1 MIQTAF
7 NSLISSNTLLLEEAK
22 SKVRDSVEKEFK
34 TRIEQEL
41 SNPEAIQNILKSQS
55 IKTIEDLQL
64 VEAKFNQLKAK
75 CNFLK
80 NSVDSKIDQINAIK
94 SKVNKI
100 DGNFSKLDDVIQI
113 ANEFLPIL
121 NIIITSATTALGF
134 FTGLLSNALAEKKI
148 NDGLEIA
155 KGKIAEFN
163 SVLAAL
169 NGIKSY
175 IDSQTNTIN
184 DQIDPA
190 LNILNQLKLTV
201 EQNCNY
207 IDTIF
212 LQTIAKYSELLD
224 SDTEN
229 PSDPP
234 TPQFDNPEEILNN
247 LENSNKDKFF
257 VYLKDNK
264 DNTGYKIIKR

>member
-22 SKVRDSVEKEFK
+22 GKIKDSVEKEFK

-41 SNPEAIQNILKSQS
+41 SNPETIQNILKSQN
-55 IKTIEDLQL
+55 IRTIEDLQL
-64 VEAKFNQLKAK
+64 VEAKFNQLKTK
-75 CNFLK
+75 CNFIK
-80 NSVDSKIDQINAIK
+80 NSINSKIDQINAIK
-94 SKVNKI
+94 NKINKI
-100 DGNFSKLDDVIQI
+100 DGNFSKLDDAIQVG
-113 ANEFLPIL
+113 NEFLPTL
-121 NIIITSATTALGF
+121 NLIITSATISLGF
-134 FTGLLSNALAEKKI
+134 FTGLLSNALTEKKI

-155 KGKIAEFN
+155 KGKVAEFN

-169 NGIKSY
+169 KGIKSY
-175 IDSQTNTIN
+175 IGSQTNSIN
-184 DQIDPA
+184 NQIDPA

-234 TPQFDNPEEILNN
+234 TPQFDNPEEILDN